1 MLFIKGVQI
10 TDKHIQKFYNKINT
24 LENGCWEIDMTKD
37 RDGYGRFCIIQGIER
52 AYLGA
57 HRFMYQIHHPDED
70 LTGLEICHTCDNP
83 WCVNPDHLFAG
94 THQQNV
100 ADCVNKKRQSKG
112 SMLPQSVLTEDN
124 VHEILNDILNFK
136 YNSVKQ
142 IAANYNVIH
151 GTILHLV
158 HERSWSH
165 VTSQYDMNHIRN
177 IIIDPTTKSG
187 KLTRED
193 VLDIRH
199 RLSLGETKASI
210 ARVYK
215 IDNSVVRKIFRNE
228 IHKNIF

>member
-1 MLFIKGVQI
+1 MLFIKGIQI
-10 TDKHIQKFYNKINT
+10 TDKHIQKFYDKINT
-24 LENGCWEIDMTKD
+24 LESGCWEINMAKD
-37 RDGYGRFCIIQGIER
+37 KDGYNRFSITQNYQK
-52 AYLGA
+52 AALGA
-57 HRFMYQIHHPDED
+57 HRFMYQIHHPEED
-70 LTGLEICHTCDNP
+70 INGLEICHTCDHP
-83 WCVNPDHLFAG
+83 WCVNPDHLFAD
-94 THQQNV
+94 THQVNV
-100 ADCVNKKRQSKG
+100 ADCVSKNRQSKG
-112 SMLPQSVLTEDN
+112 SMLPQSVLTEDI
-124 VHEILNDILNFK
+124 VHSILQDILNLK
-136 YNSVKQ
+136 YDNIKQ
-142 IAANYNVIH
+142 IANKFNVIP

-158 HERSWSH
+158 HERSWFH
-165 VTSQYDMNHIRN
+165 ITSQYDMNHIRN

>member
-57 HRFMYQIHHPDED
+57 HKFMYIIHHPDED

-100 ADCVNKKRQSKG
+100 ADCVSKNRQSKG
-112 SMLPQSVLTEDN
+112 SMLPHAVLNEDD
-124 VHEILNDILNFK
+124 VHTILKGILNKEYKSI
-136 YNSVKQ
+136 KQ
-142 IAANYNVIH
+142 IANIFKVTAPNILF
-151 GTILHLV
+151 ILH
-158 HERSWSH
+158 EKSWFH
-165 VTSQYDMNHIRN
+165 ITSQYDMNHIRN

-215 IDNSVVRKIFRNE
+215 IDNSVVRKISRNE